1 MTGRQQ
7 QLRRRINGEHEQ
19 MGNAVGQTEQKLGVL
34 GCLQKLL
41 SRPLRLALEVSA
53 TPTPSSPMVGWS
65 YLAGSEKDANG
76 SRIEGFIAKSQT
88 VKS

>member
-19 MGNAVGQTEQKLGVL
+19 MGNAVGQREQKFGV
-34 GCLQKLL
+34 
-41 SRPLRLALEVSA
+41 ALEISA

-76 SRIEGFIAKSQT
+76 SRIEGFAAKSQT